1 MVDQFNRAPGFQVL
15 LLSPEAAGVGLNII
29 GANHVIHLSRCW
41 NPAKEDQ
48 ATDRAYR
55 IGQKKAVT
63 VYLPMAV
70 DTDFPEDASFDLN
83 LDALLQYKRDLSR
96 SALYPTEASE
106 ENAVAMLKR
115 IEEAAG

>member
-1 MVDQFNRAPGFQVL
+1 MLPKLMCRTT
-15 LLSPEAAGVGLNII
+15 
-29 GANHVIHLSRCW
+29 
-41 NPAKEDQ
+41 

-83 LDALLQYKRDLSR
+83 LDALLQYKVK
-96 SALYPTEASE
+96 T
-106 ENAVAMLKR
+106 KK
-115 IEEAAG
+115 